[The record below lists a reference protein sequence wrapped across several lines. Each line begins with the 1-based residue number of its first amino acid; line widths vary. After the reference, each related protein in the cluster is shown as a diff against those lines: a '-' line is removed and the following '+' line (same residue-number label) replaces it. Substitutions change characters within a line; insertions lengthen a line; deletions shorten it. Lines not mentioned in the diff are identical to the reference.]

1 MSEKIDLSDIKEL
14 DINYIELDPEYQ
26 VESDSNTIE
35 SDKDTDIISDE
46 EEDSIAIFSRKTHVQ
61 EVHYA
66 TVPIEYPKT
75 SEYGVAT
82 VYNITG
88 WKNPRDCWKNIQ
100 YSLGGGGQSS
110 IKNCPFFAM
119 ETENKFRVPYSRR
132 DNGEVK
138 KISKAITRKDTRNGK
153 NKRILVDSTNIKTES
168 SQPKRKGQFAS
179 TRNSKQCKITEN
191 NTENIDFDIEE
202 KKIAL
207 KERELQICV
216 QEAAARKALA
226 EAEAME

>member
-1 MSEKIDLSDIKEL
+1 MGQAKGHNNSASKLAYGTDLSDIKEL

-35 SDKDTDIISDE
+35 SDKDTDI
-46 EEDSIAIFSRKTHVQ
+46 K
-61 EVHYA
+61 
-66 TVPIEYPKT
+66 
-75 SEYGVAT
+75 YGVAT

-88 WKNPRDCWKNIQ
+88 LKNPRDCWKNIQ
-100 YSLGGGGQSS
+100 YSLGGGGHSS
-110 IKNCPFFAM
+110 IKNCPFF
-119 ETENKFRVPYSRR
+119 VPYSRH
-132 DNGEVK
+132 DNGEIK
-138 KISKAITRKDTRNGK
+138 KISKEITLKGTRNGK
-153 NKRILVDSTNIKTES
+153 NKRILVDSTNIKSES

-226 EAEAME
+226 EAEAMELINLEKKKSLGLL

>member
-1 MSEKIDLSDIKEL
+1 MSEKIDLSDIEEL

-35 SDKDTDIISDE
+35 SDKDTDISDE

-110 IKNCPFFAM
+110 IKNCPFFG
-119 ETENKFRVPYSRR
+119 NIS
-132 DNGEVK
+132 VK
-138 KISKAITRKDTRNGK
+138 KEERNCMGI
-153 NKRILVDSTNIKTES
+153 KRCEFIDPEIINMSHNEV
-168 SQPKRKGQFAS
+168 
-179 TRNSKQCKITEN
+179 
-191 NTENIDFDIEE
+191 DFDSEFWQEIKER
-202 KKIAL
+202 KIAL

-226 EAEAME
+226 EAEAMELINLEKKKSLGLL

>member
-35 SDKDTDIISDE
+35 SDKDTDISDE
-46 EEDSIAIFSRKTHVQ
+46 EEDSIAIFSKKTHVQ
-61 EVHYA
+61 EIHYA

-88 WKNPRDCWKNIQ
+88 SKNPRDCWKNIQ

-110 IKNCPFFAM
+110 IKNCPFF
-119 ETENKFRVPYSRR
+119 EDIKLI
-132 DNGEVK
+132 K
-138 KISKAITRKDTRNGK
+138 K
-153 NKRILVDSTNIKTES
+153 L
-168 SQPKRKGQFAS
+168 
-179 TRNSKQCKITEN
+179 
-191 NTENIDFDIEE
+191 
-202 KKIAL
+202 
-207 KERELQICV
+207 
-216 QEAAARKALA
+216 
-226 EAEAME
+226 

>member
-1 MSEKIDLSDIKEL
+1 MSEKIDLSDIKKL

-35 SDKDTDIISDE
+35 SDKDTDISDE
-46 EEDSIAIFSRKTHVQ
+46 EKDSIAIFSRKTHVQ
-61 EVHYA
+61 EIHYA

-88 WKNPRDCWKNIQ
+88 SKNLRDCWKNIQ

-110 IKNCPFFAM
+110 IKNCPFFDNISIKK
-119 ETENKFRVPYSRR
+119 EERNCILINYFLYFLISLEDIKR
-132 DNGEVK
+132 DNEEVK
-138 KISKAITRKDTRNGK
+138 KISKAITRKGTRN
-153 NKRILVDSTNIKTES
+153 
-168 SQPKRKGQFAS
+168 
-179 TRNSKQCKITEN
+179 
-191 NTENIDFDIEE
+191 EE
-202 KKIAL
+202 RKIAL

-226 EAEAME
+226 EAEAMEPINLEKKEVIRITLNNNIKYNLY

>member
-35 SDKDTDIISDE
+35 SDKDTDISDE

-110 IKNCPFFAM
+110 IKNCPFFGNISIKKEERNCM
-119 ETENKFRVPYSRR
+119 GIKHCEFINPEIINISH
-132 DNGEVK
+132 NEVDFDSEFWQ
-138 KISKAITRKDTRNGK
+138 KISKNKHVETKKSKTYTYAISWKYG
-153 NKRILVDSTNIKTES
+153 I
-168 SQPKRKGQFAS
+168 
-179 TRNSKQCKITEN
+179 
-191 NTENIDFDIEE
+191 
-202 KKIAL
+202 
-207 KERELQICV
+207 
-216 QEAAARKALA
+216 
-226 EAEAME
+226 

>member
-1 MSEKIDLSDIKEL
+1 M
-14 DINYIELDPEYQ
+14 NPEYQ

-35 SDKDTDIISDE
+35 SDKDTDISDE

-110 IKNCPFFAM
+110 IKNCPFF
-119 ETENKFRVPYSRR
+119 EDIKLI
-132 DNGEVK
+132 K
-138 KISKAITRKDTRNGK
+138 K
-153 NKRILVDSTNIKTES
+153 L
-168 SQPKRKGQFAS
+168 
-179 TRNSKQCKITEN
+179 
-191 NTENIDFDIEE
+191 
-202 KKIAL
+202 
-207 KERELQICV
+207 
-216 QEAAARKALA
+216 
-226 EAEAME
+226 

>member
-1 MSEKIDLSDIKEL
+1 MSEKIDLSDIEEL

-26 VESDSNTIE
+26 VESDSNTFE
-35 SDKDTDIISDE
+35 SDKDTDISDE
-46 EEDSIAIFSRKTHVQ
+46 EEDSIAIFSRKKHVQ

-110 IKNCPFFAM
+110 IKNCPFF
-119 ETENKFRVPYSRR
+119 EER
-132 DNGEVK
+132 K
-138 KISKAITRKDTRNGK
+138 K
-153 NKRILVDSTNIKTES
+153 
-168 SQPKRKGQFAS
+168 
-179 TRNSKQCKITEN
+179 
-191 NTENIDFDIEE
+191 
-202 KKIAL
+202 AL

-226 EAEAME
+226 EAEAMELINLEKKKSLGLL